1 MYNIYW
7 DVCVNIQKFMHGF
20 ISQFEGDDF
29 QNPEERV
36 YLVPLGRCIMKQE
49 Q

>member
-1 MYNIYW
+1 M
-7 DVCVNIQKFMHGF
+7 CVLTFKNSCMDLSANLK
-20 ISQFEGDDF
+20 EDDF